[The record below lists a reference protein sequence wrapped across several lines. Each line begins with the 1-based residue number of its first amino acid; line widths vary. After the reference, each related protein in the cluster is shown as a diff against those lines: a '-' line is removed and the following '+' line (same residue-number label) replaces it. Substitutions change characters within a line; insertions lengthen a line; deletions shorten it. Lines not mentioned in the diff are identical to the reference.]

1 MTLSLMLVSFWGF
14 SQQVTITGNVADDSS
29 LALPGATVIVEGT
42 SNGVTTDFDG
52 NYSITASVG
61 DVLVFSYV
69 GFETKTVTVGKDRN
83 INILLNT
90 SNELDEVVVTGITTR
105 NLKRSTS
112 STVVVDAAQ
121 IEGVAMTSPD
131 AALQG
136 RVAGLRVVSQSGTP
150 GSPTSIRIRGEGS
163 ISGTN
168 SPLFVIDGVPV
179 VN

>member
-1 MTLSLMLVSFWGF
+1 MKKLSFLMTLSMMLVSFWGF
-14 SQQVTITGNVADDSS
+14 SQQLTITGNVADDNS
-29 LALPGATVIVEGT
+29 LALPGATVLVEGT

-52 NYSITASVG
+52 NYSIVANVG

-69 GFETKTVTVGKDRN
+69 GFDTQTVTVGRDTK
-83 INILLNT
+83 INILLNS
-90 SNELDEVVVTGITTR
+90 SNELEEVVVTGITTR

-136 RVAGLRVVSQSGTP
+136 RVAGLKSCF
-150 GSPTSIRIRGEGS
+150 SIWNTWFANIY
-163 ISGTN
+163 
-168 SPLFVIDGVPV
+168 
-179 VN
+179 